1 MSLLQRFVD
10 DLSAT
15 RGEDI
20 DVDGISIKSVSVEVD
35 GRSVTLRSKSS
46 IGRGNNNGDRR
57 FQDALVRWMN
67 DTFESPVPK
76 LDQVTYQIVGDVVYF
91 TVDSGTHKGEEE
103 VIDMSDINRI
113 MEAWNLSQSR
123 ADRTKSDD
131 NDIIPHKTLQ
141 KIYRL
146 LEPYLGDKADLVS
159 FETIDAEE
167 GTYVCFYSD
176 GIKYREFQVD
186 VPAGTVKE
194 YGKRSRRTRSLD
206 SDEIDNLEKIAP
218 ILENELG
225 GQIDIHAREI
235 YIVSEDSPGVF
246 TVRYQNR
253 RYQVNTRRDEEEVT
267 FIRSRRTKRDASA
280 LKVIEDGA
288 LILLKDELEDPQPEW
303 DQIRCTPT
311 NGDKWIEVRII
322 AGEHKGEEFTFE
334 YDEAYQAGRKSQPR
348 TKEAGKQILAA
359 VNSYLRETQDKV
371 RGKITEDQV
380 ECVLRPEQDDYL
392 VTVISGPYEGW
403 TFPYAYGRVE
413 EGYARSAKPRQTK
426 SLATRVADLIN
437 EYLLD
442 HVNSTA
448 AAQGVNGSDLDIS
461 EDQVEVVNG
470 PLRGWIFQMDG
481 LEVTAHSNPRG
492 HKSAKLTDAQRKAL
506 KLIRKKLD
514 VETIIR
520 SLNEDDLKELA
531 DIYNIKWT
539 DRDEVARNLAAEL
552 ESGGIKMEDIYGW
565 LDEGEGE

>member
-35 GRSVTLRSKSS
+35 GRSVTLRSDDS

-57 FQDALVRWMN
+57 FQRALVRWMN
-67 DTFESPVPK
+67 DTFDPPVPK

-103 VIDMSDINRI
+103 VIDMSDINRV
-113 MEAWNLSQSR
+113 MEAWGLSQPR
-123 ADRTKSDD
+123 TDRTKSDD
-131 NDIIPHKTLQ
+131 NDIIPRKTWE
-141 KIYRL
+141 KIWRL

-159 FETIDAEE
+159 VDDMDQEE
-167 GTYVCFYSD
+167 GWYVAFLSD
-176 GIKYREFQVD
+176 GIRYREFLVD
-186 VPAGTVKE
+186 VSAGTVKE
-194 YGKRSRRTRSLD
+194 HGKKSRRTKRIEYD
-206 SDEIDNLEKIAP
+206 VKEEIARV
-218 ILENELG
+218 LENHIGSNFVDPELLERCVSLG
-225 GQIDIHAREI
+225 VDIYAATYRGI
-235 YIVSEDSPGVF
+235 
-246 TVRYQNR
+246 RY
-253 RYQVNTRRDEEEVT
+253 EVD
-267 FIRSRRTKRDASA
+267 IANNECQMISSSRSQPRTKRDASA

-348 TKEAGKQILAA
+348 RTKEAGKQILAA

-413 EGYARSAKPRQTK
+413 EGYARSAKPRTTK

-461 EDQVEVVNG
+461 EDQVEVING

-492 HKSAKLTDAQRKAL
+492 HKSAKLTDAQRKTL
-506 KLIRKKLD
+506 SLIRKKLD

-520 SLNEDDLKELA
+520 SLQEDDLKELA